1 MNRSITLS
9 AGEWRIME
17 RLWERSPRTL
27 TELVRELEVERPE
40 DFLQFVP
47 PELEGQFTTK
57 DFAKAAHISQALSQV
72 TLNILYHMGTV
83 ARVGKKGNL
92 YLYEAND
99 F

>member
-1 MNRSITLS
+1 M
-9 AGEWRIME
+9 
-17 RLWERSPRTL
+17 
-27 TELVRELEVERPE
+27 
-40 DFLQFVP
+40 P